1 MKKRFR
7 FQTFK
12 DVGGSWRFRIVS
24 VNGEIVAQSE
34 AYSSKQKCLQ
44 TIASMRRDIIC
55 WRRWPVEEVR

>member
-24 VNGEIVAQSE
+24 VNGEIVAQSK
-34 AYSSKQKCLQ
+34 AYSTRVKCEE
-44 TIASMRRDIIC
+44 TISSMRCDIKP
-55 WRRWPVEEVR
+55 WRRWPVEDAR